1 MSGRRVN
8 DATIHDVRRVKIFNW
23 RQGSRIEM
31 FKFAKWLRGYVR
43 DSPRNAMDQGSY
55 RLHLGNDSLSKSV
68 RSANLAKVA
77 GNRIHHPKAPGL
89 FCQVIGAVGQQ
100 VPAADSVV
108 LLSASEIAHLR
119 RVKFLH
125 RCVLL

>member
-1 MSGRRVN
+1 
-8 DATIHDVRRVKIFNW
+8 
-23 RQGSRIEM
+23 
-31 FKFAKWLRGYVR
+31 
-43 DSPRNAMDQGSY
+43 MDQGSY

>member
-1 MSGRRVN
+1 
-8 DATIHDVRRVKIFNW
+8 
-23 RQGSRIEM
+23 
-31 FKFAKWLRGYVR
+31 
-43 DSPRNAMDQGSY
+43 
-55 RLHLGNDSLSKSV
+55 
-68 RSANLAKVA
+68 
-77 GNRIHHPKAPGL
+77 
-89 FCQVIGAVGQQ
+89 